1 MEQVKLGMAP
11 SQEEILDALASDPLM
26 PDSSLSLSEQLE
38 EEMAKVRASLGWV
51 EGVDDKQLRSFKLHE
66 DRISQPPIPDQ
77 PQKDAIACD
86 ESTTTLSPHE
96 AERETTHV
104 TFLPATPSRREL
116 RKGSVAHQRQHPP
129 QKQEE
134 QKDSTPTT
142 TTATTPGGVCFYHQ
156 AVDDTHN
163 NIIKEG
169 WLTKEGECGVVLRL
183 LTKTEIRI

>member
-26 PDSSLSLSEQLE
+26 QDSSLSLSEQLE

-77 PQKDAIACD
+77 PQKDSIACD

-96 AERETTHV
+96 GERERTPV

-116 RKGSVAHQRQHPP
+116 RKGSVAHQRQQQPQP

-134 QKDSTPTT
+134 GKDSIPT

-156 AVDDTHN
+156 AVNDTHN
-163 NIIKEG
+163 NFIKEG
-169 WLTKEGECGVVLRL
+169 WLTKEG
-183 LTKTEIRI
+183 T